1 MSESVPEAIN
11 EQVIHE
17 FQSAHQYLSLAAWF
31 EDQKL
36 PGFASWMRVQAR
48 EEHGHAMRFFE
59 HMVDRDWRV
68 RLGGIEQP
76 RQDFSSPLD
85 AATAV
90 LENERRV
97 TRLIDNLLELAVEA
111 RDHAAKVLLDW
122 FVNEQVEEEKV
133 ADQLVADVKLAG
145 EDPAALLYL
154 DGRLAQRGSE

>member
-1 MSESVPEAIN
+1 MSDAVPKAIN
-11 EQVIHE
+11 DQIVHE

-36 PGFASWMRVQAR
+36 PGFAKWMRVQAQ

-59 HMVDRDWRV
+59 HLVDRDLRV
-68 RLGGIEQP
+68 RLGAIEAP
-76 RQDFSSPLD
+76 KQDFESPLD

-90 LENERRV
+90 LEQERKV
-97 TRLIDNLLELAVEA
+97 TRLINNLVDLAVEA
-111 RDHAAKVLLDW
+111 HDYPAKVLLDW

-145 EDPAALLYL
+145 DDPTALLYL
-154 DGRLAQRGSE
+154 DGRLGHRDSS